1 MNRLSLLAVACLPF
15 TGCWIGPPPPAPM
28 PSKYDR
34 AFDAAVGAASD
45 VGVEVRSADR
55 EAGRIAGTKDGGEVT
70 IHVQGQADGTVK
82 VEFTAPGASDTSPK
96 LSERWYQ
103 AYQRRMGR

>member
-1 MNRLSLLAVACLPF
+1 MKRRSLLAAALLPLA
-15 TGCWIGPPPPAPM
+15 GCWIPVSPPV

-34 AFDAAVGAASD
+34 TFDAAVGAAAD

-55 EAGRIAGTKDGGEVT
+55 AAGRIAGTKDGGEVT
-70 IHVQGQADGTVK
+70 IHVQERPDGSVK

-96 LSERWYQ
+96 LSERWHQ